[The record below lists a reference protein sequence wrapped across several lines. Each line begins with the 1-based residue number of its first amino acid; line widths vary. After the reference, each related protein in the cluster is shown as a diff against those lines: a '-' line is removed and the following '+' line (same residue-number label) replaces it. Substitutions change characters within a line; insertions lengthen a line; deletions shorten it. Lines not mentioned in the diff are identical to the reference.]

1 MIIEPIEDKILILHL
16 LQNVV
21 NFGNNNNILSESF
34 NSVYVSTNATGYD
47 LQNFILGG
55 FYTEYSNRDREGS
68 ENGQYIHLVGLE

>member
-55 FYTEYSNRDREGS
+55 FYTEFSNRDRAGS

>member
-34 NSVYVSTNATGYD
+34 NSVYVPTNATGYD

-55 FYTEYSNRDREGS
+55 FYT
-68 ENGQYIHLVGLE
+68 YIFE